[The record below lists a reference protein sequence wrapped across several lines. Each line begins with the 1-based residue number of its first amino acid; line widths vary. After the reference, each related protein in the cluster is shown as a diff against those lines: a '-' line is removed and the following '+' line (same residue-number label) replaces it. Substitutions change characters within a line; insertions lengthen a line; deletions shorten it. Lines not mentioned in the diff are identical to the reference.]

1 MIYFGDIL
9 FPTLIINNIHILID
23 FTLFMIGYRNDF
35 SKSIL
40 PLLLD
45 HTIVRWET
53 KHYYI
58 IRRSHILILQTE
70 YCF

>member
-45 HTIVRWET
+45 HTIVR
-53 KHYYI
+53 
-58 IRRSHILILQTE
+58 
-70 YCF
+70 